1 MGFSLLI
8 ALLLIGACA
17 VGIYFLLR
25 SLGNDGVE
33 AAAPGSCRSGRCGVT
48 PKPSVVVGEVDRE
61 ALRVLG
67 DKPDSA
73 KPELLDEII
82 RPDARSPN
90 QTL

>member
-1 MGFSLLI
+1 MGFTLLI
-8 ALLLIGACA
+8 ALLLIGVSA

-48 PKPSVVVGEVDRE
+48 PRPRVVVGEVDRD
-61 ALRVLG
+61 ALRVLRDEPG
-67 DKPDSA
+67 TAAPGTV
-73 KPELLDEII
+73 DEIT